1 MLMNQMLL
9 PQDLFL
15 SKPLREED
23 VAVLRACA
31 TAYAEARVVEAAAEA
46 AAASAAAR
54 ARMAREVLGL
64 PLLVAAQ
71 VRGARASPSPPRP
84 PHGKE
89 PGSGR
94 SEVEE

>member
-1 MLMNQMLL
+1 MLL

-23 VAVLRACA
+23 VAMLRAHA
-31 TAYAEARVVEAAAEA
+31 AAYAEARVVEAAAEA
-46 AAASAAAR
+46 AGASAAAAR

-84 PHGKE
+84 PQGKA
-89 PGSGR
+89 PGGGR